1 MPPLAMLPAA
11 VAVASALVG
20 WAVGRQGRQ
29 QTDAADTRSLRRDSD
44 DVSAS
49 GGATARSHAD
59 DNFNVV
65 AQLAEG
71 KHHVSACKMTS
82 CMHVNDQVPCKRRRS
97 NLNIGLQQSV
107 LIECISELSSSSIID
122 GRLWHSL
129 RC

>member
-29 QTDAADTRSLRRDSD
+29 QTDAADTRSL
-44 DVSAS
+44 
-49 GGATARSHAD
+49 
-59 DNFNVV
+59 
-65 AQLAEG
+65 
-71 KHHVSACKMTS
+71 
-82 CMHVNDQVPCKRRRS
+82 
-97 NLNIGLQQSV
+97 NIGLQQSV